1 MDAWTLILWI
11 VAGYV
16 ALVALVRLMIY
27 HRSRVTAQFRSEVE
41 KEKSRRKSAKAKKPA
56 GAAKSK

>member
-27 HRSRVTAQFRSEVE
+27 QRSRVTAEFRDEVE
-41 KEKSRRKSAKAKKPA
+41 KEKSRRK
-56 GAAKSK
+56 AAKDATPAKGK

>member
-27 HRSRVTAQFRSEVE
+27 HRSRVTAQFRDEVE
-41 KEKSRRKSAKAKKPA
+41 KEKSRRK
-56 GAAKSK
+56 AAKETKAAKTK

>member
-27 HRSRVTAQFRSEVE
+27 HRSRVTAQFRDEVE
-41 KEKSRRKSAKAKKPA
+41 KEKSRRKSAKAGKP
-56 GAAKSK
+56 GAARK